1 MTNPVI
7 FWELFMDTTR
17 HTMRKIRIRSSERG
31 LETTFY
37 KSDGTVET
45 KTSKPEPLEFVDTF
59 NCEDDNLNS
68 FFSEYSGSTA
78 SIE

>member
-1 MTNPVI
+1 MTK
-7 FWELFMDTTR
+7 
-17 HTMRKIRIRSSERG
+17 HAMRKIRIRNSERG
-31 LETTFY
+31 LETAFH

>member
-1 MTNPVI
+1 
-7 FWELFMDTTR
+7 
-17 HTMRKIRIRSSERG
+17 MRKIRIRNSERG

-45 KTSKPEPLEFVDTF
+45 KTSKPETIEFVDTF

-68 FFSEYSGSTA
+68 FFGEHSGSTA
-78 SIE
+78 NIE